1 MQLSEMYKVFQWDKE
16 TGRNIMQQSKIYH
29 GGSMGRGSGFS
40 AGSVPPTSF
49 NKERIWI
56 NAEQFSSLSAY
67 PPNGPTTRAL
77 PNTLNLRVYAFS
89 PTELDLAFCWIPL
102 PTSFWTYKLT
112 APTSCT
118 LRFFWYTDNTS
129 ADVVAWRG
137 ELIYI
142 RDMETLNFA
151 MPALTVMNE
160 AAGNKYQLHM
170 QEYADFPIYNP
181 SGSAAETEGAF
192 YFKIGRDGP
201 SAQDTFG
208 FEAYLIAASIEFPLE

>member
-1 MQLSEMYKVFQWDKE
+1 MNQA
-16 TGRNIMQQSKIYH
+16 KIYH
-29 GGSMGRGSGFS
+29 GGGMGGSKGFS
-40 AGSVPPTSF
+40 PSSSPVTTY
-49 NKERIWI
+49 NKERIWL

-89 PTELDLAFCWIPL
+89 PTELDLAFAWVPL

-118 LRFFWYTDNTS
+118 LRTFWYTDNTS
-129 ADVVAWRG
+129 ADIIAWRA

-151 MPALTVMNE
+151 MPSLTSMNE
-160 AAGNKYQLHM
+160 AAGTQYQLHM
-170 QEYADFPIYNP
+170 QDYANFPIYNP
-181 SGSAAETEGAF
+181 SGSTAETEGAF
-192 YFKIGRDGP
+192 YLKIGRDGP
-201 SAQDTFG
+201 SAQDTFA
-208 FEAYLIAASIEFPLE
+208 FEAYLIAASIEFPLK

>member
-1 MQLSEMYKVFQWDKE
+1 MYKVFQWDKE
-16 TGRNIMQQSKIYH
+16 TGRNIMDQSKIYH
-29 GGSMGRGSGFS
+29 GGSMSRGSGFS

-67 PPNGPTTRAL
+67 PPNGPITRAL

-129 ADVVAWRG
+129 ANVVAWRG

-142 RDMETLNFA
+142 RDMETLNFV
-151 MPALTVMNE
+151 MPSLTSMNE
-160 AAGNKYQLHM
+160 AAGNQYQLHM
-170 QEYADFPIYNP
+170 QEYANFPIYNP
-181 SGSAAETEGAF
+181 SGSVAETEGAF
-192 YFKIGRDGP
+192 YFKIGRDGS
-201 SAQDTFG
+201 SAEDTFG